1 MGIFDFLKTKKEE
14 WKREKKIKEW
24 KKKEEERK
32 NSGTYGSKSKREDKK
47 VKGEKDTGTLYVG
60 GKKWK
65 VNKGEDLDFSLS
77 NSIEEYEVEL
87 KKKEREEEK
96 KREEKERR
104 GKENMEKLRKSWN
117 KK

>member
-1 MGIFDFLKTKKEE
+1 MGIFDWLKKKKEE

-32 NSGTYGSKSKREDKK
+32 NIGTYGSKSKRDDKK
-47 VKGEKDTGTLYVG
+47 VKGEKDTETLYVG

-65 VNKGEDLDFSLS
+65 VNKVEDFDFSLT
-77 NSIEEYEVEL
+77 NSIEEYEKKL
-87 KKKEREEEK
+87 KKKGREEEK
-96 KREEKERR
+96 RREEKEKR
-104 GKENMEKLRKSWN
+104 GKENMEKLRKNWN